1 MTSRRTHLKS
11 LILLAIS
18 RMPFRAASK
27 VTVFKDPSCTCCN
40 GWIEHL
46 KQSGF
51 EVVSNEIPIAQLRET
66 KSHYQVPPDLQTCHT
81 AIVDGYVVEG
91 HVPATDIQRLLKE
104 RPKAIG
110 LVVPGMP
117 IGSPGMEGPK
127 RESYGV
133 FLFDAG
139 GKKLFQ
145 RASRLTVGLWR
156 TSFGVHRRSR

>member
-1 MTSRRTHLKS
+1 MTSRRTHLQS
-11 LILLAIS
+11 LILLAIYPTSFRVAS
-18 RMPFRAASK
+18 R
-27 VTVFKDPSCTCCN
+27 VTVFKDPSCACCN

-46 KQSGF
+46 KQGGF

-66 KSHYQVPPDLQTCHT
+66 KSRYHVPPDLQTCHT
-81 AIVDGYVVEG
+81 AVVDGYVIEG
-91 HVPATDIQRLLKE
+91 HVPAADIQRLLKD

-127 RESYGV
+127 RESYSV

-139 GKKLFQ
+139 GKKPFQ
-145 RASRLTVGLWR
+145 EHPA
-156 TSFGVHRRSR
+156 